1 MSISEIISYC
11 VSALASCITIVSS
24 IVALHKKGYKA
35 KVYSII
41 TNIASYVSQAEAT
54 FGAGCGPAKLQWVLT
69 KVQYDCVKQ
78 KVDIDEAVIVREVEN
93 ILSTPQKKTDNE
105 TTETRTDVRE

>member
-1 MSISEIISYC
+1 MSIGEIISYC
-11 VSALASCITIVSS
+11 ASALFSCFTIIPT

-35 KVYSII
+35 KVYAII
-41 TNIASYVSQAEAT
+41 TNIASYVSQAESI
-54 FGAGCGPAKLQWVLT
+54 FGPGCGPAKLQWVLT
-69 KVQYDCVKQ
+69 KVQYEGDKQ